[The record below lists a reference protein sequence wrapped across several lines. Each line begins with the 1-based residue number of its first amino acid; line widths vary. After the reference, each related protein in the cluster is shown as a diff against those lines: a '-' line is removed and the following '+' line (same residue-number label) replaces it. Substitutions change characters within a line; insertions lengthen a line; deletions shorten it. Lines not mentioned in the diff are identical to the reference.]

1 MTSLANTQKL
11 GAMVAQLTTL
21 MDKNPT
27 AALRAGEAIA
37 RECGSTM
44 ATLSAA
50 DVNATIAAMGND
62 RRQEASDTAAELEK
76 RWAKTAPTLTPVQL
90 ASLRALEGD
99 NPMRL
104 QMRWDLIQSVRAR
117 GADPRTVG
125 GV

>member
-1 MTSLANTQKL
+1 
-11 GAMVAQLTTL
+11 
-21 MDKNPT
+21 
-27 AALRAGEAIA
+27 
-37 RECGSTM
+37 M